1 MSFFCK
7 KGSLEP
13 ATTTYM
19 VDLKDC
25 IIVIRNVPCEE
36 CPLCGEKVFSDS
48 VMHKLEEIIG
58 KVCEVATEVFVT
70 DYTKAAA

>member
-36 CPLCGEKVFSDS
+36 CPLCGEKVLSDS

-58 KVCEVATEVFVT
+58 KVREVATEVFVT
-70 DYTKAAA
+70 DYPKAAA